1 VAAVCNRN
9 ARSTIFERLDRKSC
23 SSLAVDF
30 FRAMITVLKRKAT
43 ERVVVA
49 ELLDQLAAD
58 DPRALKSRR
67 DLRMINFLM
76 GNETWI
82 LRQLHRHR
90 KVSELGIVELGA
102 GDGSFSRR
110 IHRRLPMADLAAY
123 DLLPEPIGVEEGI
136 FWHQGDVTLEKPMQ
150 DFGVLVANLFL
161 HHFRDEDLSWL
172 RAWMAR
178 AQVMIFNEPLRSKL
192 AHRLGNLLHPWI
204 NDVTR
209 HDMHVSI
216 DAGFHRGEIPALY
229 ADCAKDW
236 AIVEQAHWKGALR
249 SVWVRK

>member
-1 VAAVCNRN
+1 MV
-9 ARSTIFERLDRKSC
+9 
-23 SSLAVDF
+23 
-30 FRAMITVLKRKAT
+30 FRAMLLFLKQETTK
-43 ERVVVA
+43 RVVVA
-49 ELLDQLAAD
+49 ELLDELAAD
-58 DPRALKSRR
+58 DPRALSSRR
-67 DLRMINFLM
+67 DLRMINFFM
-76 GNETWI
+76 GNESWM
-82 LRQLHRHR
+82 LRQLHQHR
-90 KVSELGIVELGA
+90 NVAERGIVELGA

-110 IHRRLPMADLAAY
+110 MHHRVPMAPLAAY
-123 DLLPEPIGVEEGI
+123 DLLPEPLGMEEGI
-136 FWHQGDVTLEKPMQ
+136 FWHQGDVTVEKPMQ

-216 DAGFHRGEIPALY
+216 DAGFLRGEIPSLF
-229 ADCAKDW
+229 ADCAHEW
-236 AIVEQAHWKGALR
+236 EIVEQAHWKGALR
-249 SVWVRK
+249 SVWIRK

>member
-1 VAAVCNRN
+1 
-9 ARSTIFERLDRKSC
+9 
-23 SSLAVDF
+23 
-30 FRAMITVLKRKAT
+30 MITVLKRKAT

-67 DLRMINFLM
+67 DLRMINFLL

-110 IHRRLPMADLAAY
+110 IHRGLPMADLAAY

-216 DAGFHRGEIPALY
+216 DAGFHRGEIPALF

>member
-1 VAAVCNRN
+1 MLR
-9 ARSTIFERLDRKSC
+9 
-23 SSLAVDF
+23 
-30 FRAMITVLKRKAT
+30 VLKHEGTK
-43 ERVVVA
+43 RVVVA
-49 ELLDQLAAD
+49 ELLDELAAD
-58 DPRALKSRR
+58 DPRALRSRR

-76 GNETWI
+76 GNEAWM

-90 KVSELGIVELGA
+90 NVAERGIVELGA
-102 GDGSFSRR
+102 GDASFSRR
-110 IHRRLPMADLAAY
+110 MQRLVPNAPIAAY
-123 DLLPEPIGVEEGI
+123 DLLPEPMDLDEEI
-136 FWHQGDVTLEKPMQ
+136 FWHQGDVTIAKPMQ

-172 RAWMAR
+172 RAWIAR
-178 AQVMIFNEPLRSKL
+178 AQVMIFNEPLRSQL

-216 DAGFHRGEIPALY
+216 DAGFVRGEMPALF
-229 ADCAKDW
+229 ADCAHEW
-236 AIVEQAHWKGALR
+236 EIVEQAHWKGALR